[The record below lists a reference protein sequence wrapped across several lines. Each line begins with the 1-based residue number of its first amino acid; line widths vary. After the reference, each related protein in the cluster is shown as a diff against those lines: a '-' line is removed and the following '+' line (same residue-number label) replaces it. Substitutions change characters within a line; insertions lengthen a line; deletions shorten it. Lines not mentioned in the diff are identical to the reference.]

1 LILKLSFH
9 ISLFYGAG
17 GEGPGVGPEF
27 KPQYRKKKSKLGT
40 FSPVILA
47 SWKSEIRR
55 IEVED

>member
-1 LILKLSFH
+1 MEKN
-9 ISLFYGAG
+9 GAG